1 MQLMIISQVFIQN
14 VKSAILTGIQRSVNV
29 QTQVAQLFCTT
40 MEVTYLETNDNDR
53 LNGYLANVSYT
64 LLSLSTFLGNQYSNY
79 SETYCLGL

>member
-1 MQLMIISQVFIQN
+1 
-14 VKSAILTGIQRSVNV
+14 
-29 QTQVAQLFCTT
+29 